1 MSDHTEH
8 KKMGRPIIGK
18 RKNNDM
24 KFKMDDDML
33 SGLIEYCKERN
44 ITRAEGIRR
53 AVGEMLEREHQKKPV
68 DKK

>member
-8 KKMGRPIIGK
+8 KKMGRSIIGK

-33 SGLIEYCKERN
+33 SGLIEYCEERN
-44 ITRAEGIRR
+44 ISRAEGIRR
-53 AVGEMLEREHQKKPV
+53 AVGEMLERERQEKSAKK
-68 DKK
+68 

>member
-33 SGLIEYCKERN
+33 SGLIEYCEERN
-44 ITRAEGIRR
+44 TSRAEGIRR
-53 AVGEMLEREHQKKPV
+53 AVGEMLERERQEKSAKK
-68 DKK
+68 

>member
-18 RKNNDM
+18 RKSNDM

-33 SGLIEYCKERN
+33 SGLIEYCEERN

-53 AVGEMLEREHQKKPV
+53 AVGEMLERERQEKSAKK
-68 DKK
+68 

>member
-18 RKNNDM
+18 RKSNDM

-33 SGLIEYCKERN
+33 SGLIEYCEERN
-44 ITRAEGIRR
+44 ISRAEGIRR
-53 AVGEMLEREHQKKPV
+53 AVGEMLERERQEKSAKK
-68 DKK
+68 

>member
-1 MSDHTEH
+1 MNDHTEH

-33 SGLIEYCKERN
+33 SGLIEYCEERN
-44 ITRAEGIRR
+44 ISRAEGIRR
-53 AVGEMLEREHQKKPV
+53 AVGEMLERERQEKSAKK
-68 DKK
+68 

>member
-33 SGLIEYCKERN
+33 SGLIEYCEERN
-44 ITRAEGIRR
+44 ISRAEGIRR
-53 AVGEMLEREHQKKPV
+53 AVGEMLERERQEKSAKK
-68 DKK
+68 

>member
-18 RKNNDM
+18 RKSNDM

-33 SGLIEYCKERN
+33 SGLIKYCEERN
-44 ITRAEGIRR
+44 ISRAEGIRR
-53 AVGEMLEREHQKKPV
+53 AVGEMLERERQEKSAKK
-68 DKK
+68 

>member
-18 RKNNDM
+18 RKSNDM

-33 SGLIEYCKERN
+33 SGLIEYCEERN
-44 ITRAEGIRR
+44 ISRAEGIRR
-53 AVGEMLEREHQKKPV
+53 AVGEMLERERQKKSA
-68 DKK
+68 KK